1 MYALLVYSYW
11 REENQLPNTWAAIK
25 KRKKEKDS
33 FLVKAQENM
42 KRNEREKKTQT
53 DYAVNFSCHNVLQR

>member
-1 MYALLVYSYW
+1 MLCWSIATGEKKISSLILGQLL
-11 REENQLPNTWAAIK
+11 
-25 KRKKEKDS
+25 KKEKKKKDS
-33 FLVKAQENM
+33 FLVKAQETM